1 LLAGNLSRGGASPE
15 VTDLGHLGPILN
27 DIKSWR

>member
-1 LLAGNLSRGGASPE
+1 LLAGDHFRGGASPE
-15 VTDLGHLGPILN
+15 VTDLGHLGPNLN